1 MVLEAQAVS
10 SGMDLKKR
18 REVLLCRD
26 RTLDARTTRVPDE
39 KARRVVVSLTKDM
52 MRPEESLE
60 S

>member
-10 SGMDLKKR
+10 SGMELKKR

-26 RTLDARTTRVPDE
+26 RTLDARATRVPDE